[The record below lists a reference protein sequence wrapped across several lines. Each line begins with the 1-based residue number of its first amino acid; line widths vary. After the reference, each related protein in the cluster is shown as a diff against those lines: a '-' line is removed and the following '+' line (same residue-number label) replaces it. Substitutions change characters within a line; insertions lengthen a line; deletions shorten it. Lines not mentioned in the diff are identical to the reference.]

1 MVSLDPPERNR
12 EFAESLGAGFPVL
25 SDPDGEAARAYG
37 VLAPGGQVARR
48 WTFFIDE
55 SGVIRRIDKQV
66 SPSTHGADVLRTLEE
81 LRLTRPDRDL
91 RPPPAPER

>member
-25 SDPDGEAARAYG
+25 SDPDGKAARAYG
-37 VLAPGGQVARR
+37 VLAPGGGVARR

-55 SGVIRRIDKQV
+55 RGMIRRIDKQV
-66 SPSTHGADVLRTLEE
+66 SPATHGPNVVRTLEE
-81 LRLTRPDRDL
+81 LGLTRPDRDP
-91 RPPPAPER
+91 RPLLAPER